1 MPQTQEQHCKEKTKM
16 LVSSSWLLEAVDDT
30 DDDTDDF
37 VFALITLHRK
47 INEKVSREMV
57 GNIIVMRI

>member
-37 VFALITLHRK
+37 VFALIT
-47 INEKVSREMV
+47 
-57 GNIIVMRI
+57 